1 MLSITILLLPL
12 DTFALTG
19 WNNASEQSEAPDR
32 AAPTLRVKNGDPAV
46 TRAGLFDGDGTQE
59 SPYLIA
65 SASDWDALSAHIN
78 GGGTDYEGA
87 YFKLTRDISVTTML
101 GYRTSAN
108 VDIPFTGTF
117 DGDGHTVTVSIRYNG
132 SMAAPFGDVCNAVI
146 KNLNVTGTVKGG
158 IHSSGLVGGGNK
170 GAIVGNTLEIYNVTS
185 SVAVT
190 GYNDE
195 AVSHLGGIVG
205 HSLSA
210 RITMDNVVFAGSM
223 NGSTAQG
230 GLVGWGG
237 GAGDHISICTFR
249 NCLFAGTVRSGNTF
263 HPVGYAYGNN
273 GKATLTNF
281 YTTKDKNNT
290 SNQFDFQGTSY
301 IVLSGLAA
309 KVTDGSAIRYYDS
322 IASAVNSAN
331 WTAGSTLTLLA
342 DVNTSSTITVPSG
355 AHTLDL
361 NGHGIRMTGSG
372 SVVLVDNGAA
382 LTLTDSKPDVEHRFT
397 VANAKS
403 NGAGLATV
411 NDALTS
417 GYQTFTGGYIT
428 GGSATNGGGIKVNG
442 TADLTMNGGTIIG
455 NQSSFMGAGIKAD
468 NNGDNTNVN
477 ITVNGGAVI
486 YNTVNGYGAGIC
498 SDGAVRVNGGTI
510 AYNVASNHPG
520 GIHCHYL
527 HLNGGRI
534 ENNYAGATG
543 FACGAHADHEVFI
556 SGDPVVYNNLINGTP
571 VNLDWDR
578 PEYKHGH
585 KINLVGALTEG
596 VKIGITIRVG
606 DSGTFTSGWTTY
618 MGDAD
623 PANYFTSDNSAYI
636 IVENAAGE
644 SELVNA
650 NTVAV
655 VISGTSAAYY
665 SDISSAIGAWTEDST
680 LRLFT
685 DVTTS
690 STVTATG
697 GAKTLDL
704 NGHELKRTGGS
715 GNNDGIAVMVK
726 DAGDLT
732 ILGPG
737 RITGGFGWHGGG
749 VHVAAGCSAVLDNCE
764 ISGNNGHYGGGLY
777 LGGGTITLRN
787 GTVVKGNSAIDGFG
801 GPGIYAENYGTL
813 IMENAIFTENEVRDG
828 GKYAVFLCGNATLQV
843 SGASVITGN
852 TYNGEQRNLFLYQ
865 SSDQDSKV
873 TISGE
878 LPDGAHIGVRQMNGA
893 GTFSSGWKSV
903 MGDAEPSRY
912 FVSDNAD
919 YEVRLENGAAILA
932 YPYLTGVSATGYEGD
947 YDGQAHSI
955 TVTAPEGATVAY
967 GTQAGDYSLSQN
979 PTFTDAGTYTV
990 YYQVSK
996 TKFTPVTGSATVT
1009 IDPIDVTVTV
1019 VGTSVT
1025 TDYDSVSHAVSGYTA
1040 TASSDLYDVTKDI
1053 VFSGTAAVSRT
1064 DAGTTNMGLSSSQF
1078 ANQSK
1083 NFATVTFNVTDGY
1096 VTVVPINVTVT
1107 VTGHTAKADF
1117 NGEAHSVSGYDVSFS
1132 NDLYTEAD
1140 FTFSGNDTAE
1150 TTHVG
1155 TTYMGLSP
1163 NQFEN
1168 LNPNF
1173 ATVTFDVTDGY
1184 VTIDPID
1191 TTVIITGHTET
1202 VDYDGEVHTV
1212 TGYDVTFC
1220 DPLYTEADFTFS
1232 GTADVSRTDAGTA
1245 YMGLSADQF
1254 ENQNPD
1260 FATVLFD
1267 VVDGSVTVD
1276 PIDVTVTVTGHTGTF
1291 DYDGTEHSV
1300 SGYDIAA
1307 DSDLYDVT
1315 RDVVFDDTAY
1325 TTRTD
1330 AGTTY
1335 MGLGASQ
1342 FSNTNPNFAT
1352 VTFEVT
1358 DGYVTINP
1366 IDVTVTVVGT
1376 HVTADYDGASHAIGG
1391 YTATASTDLYDV
1403 TQDFTFSGEASTY
1416 RTDAGTTYM
1425 GLAAD
1430 QFENTNPNFATV
1442 AFEVTD
1448 GYVTIE
1454 PINVAVTV
1462 VGNSDTADYDGAPHT
1477 IGGYTATADTDL
1489 YDVTHDFTFAG
1500 AATASRTD
1508 VGTTQMGLAAD
1519 QFENV
1524 NPNFAT
1530 VTFDVTDGSQTV
1542 VSVDAVITAAPASA
1556 EPVYNGSAQALVLA
1570 GTVEGGTLLYALGDN
1585 PQTVPDDSRFGAA
1598 IPSATELGSYYVW
1611 YKVVSDSN
1619 HNDLAPIY
1627 VKVVLAEGDWVN
1639 LDGVIYASDG
1649 VTPISDAVVTLIH
1662 GNEEID
1668 YVITGETGAYRFT
1681 VPDGIYDIVVA
1692 YGDTVETILV
1702 TVAGDEQQDLVMA
1715 GGKNESRLSVLT
1727 EDNSGFGVA
1736 VGGLN
1741 EEAASIRSADQLPAD
1756 VSLSLLMTVESKTE
1770 DTATGADA
1778 IAALVANKSLVFFD
1792 IQLQKTVDSTTTV
1805 LDASTNVMEIAVP
1818 YEKIGKRGLAVYYSD
1833 GSEVRVLPESDG
1845 REAGTFRIDRENGYI
1860 FIYADR
1866 FATFAI
1872 GYTPYYRVDSS
1883 MKLGSFAGNVTVEL
1897 TGLGDEGTFRLED
1910 VSLDSIRFA
1919 DIPKGQYTMTVTWT
1933 DGADNTLTMPFT
1945 VS

>member
-1 MLSITILLLPL
+1 
-12 DTFALTG
+12 
-19 WNNASEQSEAPDR
+19 
-32 AAPTLRVKNGDPAV
+32 
-46 TRAGLFDGDGTQE
+46 
-59 SPYLIA
+59 
-65 SASDWDALSAHIN
+65 
-78 GGGTDYEGA
+78 
-87 YFKLTRDISVTTML
+87 
-101 GYRTSAN
+101 
-108 VDIPFTGTF
+108 
-117 DGDGHTVTVSIRYNG
+117 
-132 SMAAPFGDVCNAVI
+132 
-146 KNLNVTGTVKGG
+146 
-158 IHSSGLVGGGNK
+158 
-170 GAIVGNTLEIYNVTS
+170 
-185 SVAVT
+185 
-190 GYNDE
+190 
-195 AVSHLGGIVG
+195 
-205 HSLSA
+205 
-210 RITMDNVVFAGSM
+210 
-223 NGSTAQG
+223 
-230 GLVGWGG
+230 
-237 GAGDHISICTFR
+237 
-249 NCLFAGTVRSGNTF
+249 
-263 HPVGYAYGNN
+263 
-273 GKATLTNF
+273 
-281 YTTKDKNNT
+281 
-290 SNQFDFQGTSY
+290 
-301 IVLSGLAA
+301 
-309 KVTDGSAIRYYDS
+309 
-322 IASAVNSAN
+322 
-331 WTAGSTLTLLA
+331 
-342 DVNTSSTITVPSG
+342 
-355 AHTLDL
+355 
-361 NGHGIRMTGSG
+361 
-372 SVVLVDNGAA
+372 
-382 LTLTDSKPDVEHRFT
+382 
-397 VANAKS
+397 
-403 NGAGLATV
+403 
-411 NDALTS
+411 
-417 GYQTFTGGYIT
+417 
-428 GGSATNGGGIKVNG
+428 
-442 TADLTMNGGTIIG
+442 
-455 NQSSFMGAGIKAD
+455 
-468 NNGDNTNVN
+468 
-477 ITVNGGAVI
+477 
-486 YNTVNGYGAGIC
+486 
-498 SDGAVRVNGGTI
+498 
-510 AYNVASNHPG
+510 
-520 GIHCHYL
+520 
-527 HLNGGRI
+527 
-534 ENNYAGATG
+534 
-543 FACGAHADHEVFI
+543 
-556 SGDPVVYNNLINGTP
+556 
-571 VNLDWDR
+571 
-578 PEYKHGH
+578 
-585 KINLVGALTEG
+585 
-596 VKIGITIRVG
+596 
-606 DSGTFTSGWTTY
+606 
-618 MGDAD
+618 
-623 PANYFTSDNSAYI
+623 
-636 IVENAAGE
+636 
-644 SELVNA
+644 
-650 NTVAV
+650 
-655 VISGTSAAYY
+655 
-665 SDISSAIGAWTEDST
+665 
-680 LRLFT
+680 
-685 DVTTS
+685 
-690 STVTATG
+690 
-697 GAKTLDL
+697 
-704 NGHELKRTGGS
+704 
-715 GNNDGIAVMVK
+715 
-726 DAGDLT
+726 
-732 ILGPG
+732 
-737 RITGGFGWHGGG
+737 
-749 VHVAAGCSAVLDNCE
+749 
-764 ISGNNGHYGGGLY
+764 
-777 LGGGTITLRN
+777 
-787 GTVVKGNSAIDGFG
+787 
-801 GPGIYAENYGTL
+801 
-813 IMENAIFTENEVRDG
+813 MENATFTENEVRDG

-919 YEVRLENGAAILA
+919 YEVRLENGEAVLA
-932 YPYLTGVSATGYEGD
+932 YPYLTGVSATGFEGD
-947 YDGQAHSI
+947 YDGQTHSI

-1454 PINVAVTV
+1454 PINVTVTV
-1462 VGNSDTADYDGAPHT
+1462 VGNSDTTDYDGAVHT
-1477 IGGYTATADTDL
+1477 IGGYTATADNDL

-1508 VGTTQMGLAAD
+1508 VGTTYMGLAAD

-1530 VTFDVTDGSQTV
+1530 VTFEVTDGSQTV
-1542 VSVDAVITAAPASA
+1542 VSVDAVITAAPAPA

-1619 HNDLAPIY
+1619 HNDLAPVY
-1627 VKVVLAEGDWVN
+1627 VKVVLAKGDWVN

-1715 GGKNESRLSVLT
+1715 GGKNESRLAVLT

-1736 VGGLN
+1736 VAGLN
-1741 EEAASIRSADQLPAD
+1741 EEAASIRSADQLSAD
-1756 VSLSLLMTVESKTE
+1756 TSLSLLMTVESKTE
-1770 DTATGADA
+1770 DPATGADA
-1778 IAALVANKSLVFFD
+1778 ITALATNKSLVFFD

-1805 LDASTNVMEIAVP
+1805 LDASTNVLEIAVP

-1833 GSEVRVLPESDG
+1833 GSEVRILPESDG

-1860 FIYADR
+1860 FIYANQ
-1866 FATFAI
+1866 FATFGI

-1883 MKLGSFAGNVTVEL
+1883 MKLGSFAGTVTVEL

-1933 DGADNTLTMPFT
+1933 DGAENTLTMPFT